1 MFAETILRS
10 LARRSLIHLKAGA
23 VFEPHFRRAMKRLPI
38 IVIAALALTA
48 CGQGHPKVEAPAV
61 AATGERLIVR
71 QSIVADLKPV
81 AATVTTRD
89 MGEARARIG
98 GTLTKLLVREGD
110 EVRKGQ
116 LLAVVSDQRLKFET
130 TAYAA
135 QVAAAEGEAARA
147 AADLKRIRILYNQ
160 GIYAKAR
167 LDQTEAAAKAT
178 QGALDAAR
186 AQRSASAELSA
197 QGAILAPASG
207 RVLKA
212 DVPAGSVVGQGQTVV
227 TVTAGEPLLRVEI
240 PEAQARSLHIG
251 ETIPIVAEDLPGVG
265 PYGVIAQVYP
275 SVTDGRVVA
284 DIRVPG
290 LRTDLVGQRV
300 RVQVKVGERTALV
313 VPQRFVA
320 TRYGLDFVRVLGP
333 KGVASDVAVQVAP
346 GPEAG
351 QVEVLSGLNNGD
363 VILAQGPGR

>member
-1 MFAETILRS
+1 MKALPAIL
-10 LARRSLIHLKAGA
+10 
-23 VFEPHFRRAMKRLPI
+23 
-38 IVIAALALTA
+38 IAALALTA
-48 CGQGHPKVEAPAV
+48 CGDGRPKLEAPAT
-61 AATGERLIVR
+61 ATTGDRLIVR
-71 QSIVADLKPV
+71 QSIVADFKPV

-98 GTLTKLLVREGD
+98 GTLTRLLVREGD
-110 EVRKGQ
+110 QVRKGQ

-130 TAYAA
+130 SAYEA

-147 AADLKRIRILYNQ
+147 DADLRRIRTLYDK

-167 LDQTEAAAKAT
+167 LDQTEAAAQAA

-197 QGAILAPASG
+197 QGAVLAPSSG

-212 DVPAGSVVGQGQTVV
+212 DVPAGSVVAQGQTVV
-227 TVTAGEPLLRVEI
+227 TVTAGEPLLRLEI
-240 PEAQARSLHIG
+240 PEAQARALHVG
-251 ETIPIVAEDLPGVG
+251 EVVPIMTEDLPGIA
-265 PYGVIAQVYP
+265 PAGVIAQVYP
-275 SVTDGRVVA
+275 SVTDGQAVA
-284 DIRVPG
+284 DIKVPG
-290 LRTDLVGQRV
+290 LRADLVGQRV
-300 RVQVKVGERTALV
+300 RVQVKVGARTAIV

-333 KGVASDVAVQVAP
+333 KGVGGDVAVQVGPGPAP
-346 GPEAG
+346 GR
-351 QVEVLSGLNNGD
+351 VEVLSGLANGD